1 MAVLITRPAP
11 DNDATADALRR
22 RGFEPLLAPML
33 SFQAMR
39 FQIEDGREFRGLIVT
54 STNALRA
61 IASSPQLARLQDLP
75 VFAVGARTAQAARD
89 IGFQNVRAAEG
100 DASAL
105 RDLVAAKAPERR
117 GAAPLLYL
125 SATDVSRD
133 LGGELGLRGV
143 NVAAIAVYRMV
154 RLDDFTEPVRAAF
167 AGQTIEAVLHFSRRS
182 ALAFIRAV
190 QRSGQEITAL
200 ALPQFCLSEP
210 IAADLREA
218 GATRLSVA
226 KAPTE
231 ADLLDALE
239 QVLRAKP

>member
-1 MAVLITRPAP
+1 VAVLVTRPAP
-11 DNDATADALRR
+11 DNDATADALRG

-33 SFQAMR
+33 SFQALR
-39 FQIEDGREFRGLIVT
+39 FQIEEGREFRGLIVT

-61 IASSPQLARLQDLP
+61 IAGSAQLAHLQDLP
-75 VFAVGARTAQAARD
+75 LFAVGARTAQAACD
-89 IGFQNVRAAEG
+89 IGFRNVRAAEG

-105 RDLVAAKAPERR
+105 RELIVAKAPERR
-117 GAAPLLYL
+117 GVAPLLYL

-133 LGGELGLRGV
+133 LTGELGLRGV

-154 RLDDFTEPVRAAF
+154 QLDDFAEPVRAAF
-167 AGQTIEAVLHFSRRS
+167 ASQTIEAVLHFSRRS

-190 QRSGQEITAL
+190 QRTGQEITAL
-200 ALPQFCLSEP
+200 ALPQLCLSEP
-210 IAADLREA
+210 IAAALRDA
-218 GATRLSVA
+218 GASRLGVA

-239 QVLRAKP
+239 QALRAR

>member
-1 MAVLITRPAP
+1 MVVLVTRPAP

-33 SFQAMR
+33 SFQALP
-39 FQIEDGREFRGLIVT
+39 FQIEEGREFRGLIVT

-61 IASSPQLARLQDLP
+61 IAASPQLVRLKGLP

-89 IGFQNVRAAEG
+89 MGFRNVRAAEG

-105 RDLVAAKAPERR
+105 RDLIVAKAPERR

-125 SATDVSRD
+125 GATDVSRD

-143 NVAAIAVYRMV
+143 NVAAVSVYRMV
-154 RLDDFTEPVRAAF
+154 RLDDFAEPVRAAF

-190 QRSGQEITAL
+190 QRSGQEIAAL
-200 ALPQFCLSEP
+200 ALPQFCLSEQ
-210 IAADLREA
+210 IA
-218 GATRLSVA
+218 GALRDAGANRLGVA

-231 ADLLDALE
+231 ADLLDTLE
-239 QVLRAKP
+239 QALRTP